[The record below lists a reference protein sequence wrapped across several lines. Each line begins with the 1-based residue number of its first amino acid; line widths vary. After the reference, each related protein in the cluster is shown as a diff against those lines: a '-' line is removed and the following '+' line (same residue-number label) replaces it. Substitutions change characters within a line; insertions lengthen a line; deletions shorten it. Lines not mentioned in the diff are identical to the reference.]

1 MKVSFQSNHHY
12 TISVVVSSVGIKG
25 PDCIKVLI
33 EASIKDIQQQLS
45 DPVILEEFEQILDNA
60 LKHYIQF
67 AMFIIV
73 SSVKMITFLKTA

>member
-1 MKVSFQSNHHY
+1 MKVSFQSNRHY
-12 TISVVVSSVGIKG
+12 TISVVVSSVGIEEPG
-25 PDCIKVLI
+25 CIKVLI

-60 LKHYIQF
+60 LKDYIQF

-73 SSVKMITFLKTA
+73 SSVKKITFLKTA